1 MFKPRIAGTGEY
13 LPGLPVTNME
23 LEQCWGL
30 PAEWTEHFVGT
41 KTRHFCMD
49 ISTGKV
55 IEDIL
60 SISIEA
66 ANSALVNAQ
75 MEPYG
80 IEAIV
85 LSTAT
90 PKYLMPTVATELADA
105 LGIVGI
111 PILQVQSGCAGSIQ
125 ALQIASDM
133 LLAKRASSVL
143 VVGADV
149 CTKHYIHNRDFSSV
163 SQSELVNYVL
173 FGDGAGALVLTDDDA
188 PGCRIPLL
196 SHRFVGLGRPP
207 GQLIDW
213 FGLGDRLED
222 RVALK
227 EDYKAIEKNVPILA
241 KEALLYGLD
250 CLSWDSQEI
259 SHIFPPQLSG
269 LMTQRILTSF
279 ELGAAIDV
287 SCVADTGNCG
297 NALPFLQVHRALE
310 SMTDGSRGIGV
321 AIESSKWIQAVFALE
336 VD

>member
-1 MFKPRIAGTGEY
+1 MFKPRIAGAGEY

-23 LEQCWGL
+23 LENCWGL
-30 PAEWTEHFVGT
+30 PAEWTERFVGT

-49 ISTGKV
+49 VSTGKV

-60 SISIEA
+60 DISIEA
-66 ANSALVNAQ
+66 AHSALANAQ
-75 MEPYG
+75 MEPHEV
-80 IEAIV
+80 EAIV

-143 VVGADV
+143 AVGADV
-149 CTKHYIHNRDFSSV
+149 CTKHYVHGRDFSSV
-163 SQSELVNYVL
+163 PQSELVNYVL
-173 FGDGAGALVLTDDDA
+173 FGDGAGALILTDDDM

-222 RVALK
+222 RIALK

-241 KEALLYGLD
+241 KEALQYGLD
-250 CLSWDSQEI
+250 CLSWHPEDVT
-259 SHIFPPQLSG
+259 HLFPPQLSG
-269 LMTQRILTSF
+269 LMTERIVSSF
-279 ELGAAIDV
+279 GLDHATEI

-297 NALPFLQVHRALE
+297 NALPFLQICRALE
-310 SMTDGSRGIGV
+310 SMTGGSRGIGM
-321 AIESSKWIQAVFALE
+321 AIESSKWIQAVFAME
-336 VD
+336 VE